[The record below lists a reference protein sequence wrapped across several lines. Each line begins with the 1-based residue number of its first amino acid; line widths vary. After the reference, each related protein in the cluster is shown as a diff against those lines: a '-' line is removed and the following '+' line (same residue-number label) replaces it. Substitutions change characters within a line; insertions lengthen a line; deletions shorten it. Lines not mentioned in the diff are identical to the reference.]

1 MAAPDPLHFR
11 VHIPGRNSLLQELH
25 QEVGP
30 GRRDDKLPHTAHQLE
45 LREVIIPFHT

>member
-1 MAAPDPLHFR
+1 MAASDPLHFPMR
-11 VHIPGRNSLLQELH
+11 IPDKSSLLQALR

-30 GRRDDKLPHTAHQLE
+30 DRRDDRLPRTAHQLE